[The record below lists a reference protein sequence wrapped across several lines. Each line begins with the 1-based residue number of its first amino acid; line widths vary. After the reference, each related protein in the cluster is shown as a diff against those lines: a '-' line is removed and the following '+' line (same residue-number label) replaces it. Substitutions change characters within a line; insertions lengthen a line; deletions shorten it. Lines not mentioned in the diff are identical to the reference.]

1 MDCARRFAPL
11 QRNCWRNVSEETI
24 VEMGSY
30 SWLIFALGTVVTWGL
45 YGIFLHSGQVGM
57 QDPDNGRYKAFLFV
71 GVAYFLTAV
80 LAPLAILIVR
90 GSDWTFP
97 GKGLWLSLVAGIL
110 GAIGAFFVLLS
121 LGALFAQG
129 NKSAPAIVMS
139 IIFAGA
145 PVVNAIVSLAMHPP
159 AGGLSSIRWQFA
171 LGILMAAF
179 GGFLVTKFKPA
190 PGPGPAKKATVS
202 ETSESA

>member
-1 MDCARRFAPL
+1 MSLSSIEPFLA
-11 QRNCWRNVSEETI
+11 
-24 VEMGSY
+24 MGTY

-57 QDPDNGRYKAFLFV
+57 QDAANGRYKAFLFV

-80 LAPLAILIVR
+80 LAPLAILIAR
-90 GSDWTFP
+90 GADWNFP
-97 GKGLWLSLVAGIL
+97 AKGLWLSLIAGIL

-145 PVVNAIVSLAMHPP
+145 PVVNAIVSLTMHPP
-159 AGGLSSIRWQFA
+159 AGGIGALRWQFV

-190 PGPGPAKKATVS
+190 PGAPAKKPPAAEV
-202 ETSESA
+202 EKA